1 MSSAVGRVLRGG
13 SQRTPLIVALM
24 TLVAL
29 AGCGGSNDESS
40 GDSTRA
46 TVADTFGAVGKWAD
60 SVVAFAQ
67 NMNSCT
73 RHVRRVPGFYS
84 TCTKG
89 KRQSYQQ
96 AETTALQNLQ
106 PHDVSTACKGTMT
119 RLKAL
124 VNQVG
129 AQLATFLKASDASV
143 LPGSSSGELASVM
156 RRTNLVL
163 EQDLRQALRLR
174 DALAT
179 CVPK

>member
-1 MSSAVGRVLRGG
+1 VRR
-13 SQRTPLIVALM
+13 PLIVALM
-24 TLVAL
+24 MLVAF
-29 AGCGGSNDESS
+29 AGCGGSDNESS

-60 SVVAFAQ
+60 SVVVFAQ
-67 NMNSCT
+67 EMNTCT

-84 TCTKG
+84 TCTKE
-89 KRQSYQQ
+89 KRQSYRQ
-96 AETTALQNLQ
+96 AEITALQNLQ
-106 PHDVSTACKGTMT
+106 PHDESAACKGTMT

-124 VNQVG
+124 VSQVA
-129 AQLATFLKASDASV
+129 AQLASFLKASDASV
-143 LPGSSSGELASVM
+143 LPGASSGELASVT

-174 DALAT
+174 DALGT